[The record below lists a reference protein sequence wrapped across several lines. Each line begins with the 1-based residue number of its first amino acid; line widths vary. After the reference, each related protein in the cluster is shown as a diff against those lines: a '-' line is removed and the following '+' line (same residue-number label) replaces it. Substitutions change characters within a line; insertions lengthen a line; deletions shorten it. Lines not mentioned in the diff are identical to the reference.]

1 MQKRYQL
8 ETEQFNLF
16 PEFQSNLFCFYLLRC
31 YEPNEKYISD
41 VQVKQRCLKTYFEI
55 TI

>member
-16 PEFQSNLFCFYLLRC
+16 PEFQSNLFCFLFITMLRA
-31 YEPNEKYISD
+31 K
-41 VQVKQRCLKTYFEI
+41 REI
-55 TI
+55 HFRRPSKAKMFKDIL